1 MSTAQP
7 STKSFPGAPNF
18 RLDGRVALITGAGR
32 GIGLGMAKA
41 LASVGCAVA
50 IQDIEPAVAE
60 AEANKL
66 RDAGAKA
73 VAIGGDV
80 LDLATPKRVV
90 DETVAKLGG
99 LHILVNNA
107 AIQMR
112 KHWLELAAEEIER
125 QFRANLTAPVL
136 FAQHAVPIMRQRR
149 WGRIINLGSVQQ
161 RRGNPGM
168 LAYSMSKAAL
178 VNFNSGLAVDLAKD
192 GITVN
197 LLGPG
202 WFDTYR
208 NRDNFGDDAHKAELG
223 KKHVPLGRV
232 GQPEDCGGIAVLLCS
247 DAGEYITGQTIY
259 VDGGISA

>member
-1 MSTAQP
+1 VSSDQP
-7 STKSFPGAPNF
+7 FLRSFPGAPNF
-18 RLDGRVALITGAGR
+18 RLDGRVALLTGAGR
-32 GIGLGMAKA
+32 GIGLGMARA
-41 LASVGCAVA
+41 LASAGCAVA
-50 IQDIEPAVAE
+50 IQDIEPDVAE
-60 AEANKL
+60 AEAKRL
-66 RDAGAKA
+66 RDAGAG
-73 VAIGGDV
+73 AIALGGDV
-80 LDLATPKRVV
+80 LDLAVPKRVV
-90 DETVAKLGG
+90 DETVSKLGG

-112 KHWLELAAEEIER
+112 RHWLELSPDEIER
-125 QFRANLTAPVL
+125 QFRANLTAPIL
-136 FAQHAVPIMRQRR
+136 FAQHAVPIMKYQR

-178 VNFNSGLAVDLAKD
+178 VNYNSGLAIDLAKD

-208 NRDNFGDDAHKAELG
+208 NRDNFGDDTHKAELG
-223 KKHVPLGRV
+223 RKHVPLGRV